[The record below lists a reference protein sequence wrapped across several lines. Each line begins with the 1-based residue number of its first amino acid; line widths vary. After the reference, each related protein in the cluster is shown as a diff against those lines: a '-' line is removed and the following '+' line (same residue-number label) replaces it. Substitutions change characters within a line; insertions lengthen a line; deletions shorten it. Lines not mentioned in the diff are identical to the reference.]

1 MTTGARAQQA
11 AVDARRRALVGAM
24 TGAALLPATA
34 RAAYE
39 VTPWKAPRTPAMALD
54 DLDGKP
60 WALDTQRG
68 KPVLLNFWATW
79 CEPCRAEMP
88 SLQALAARMGA
99 DRLVVVGVNYQ
110 EPEMRIR
117 RFLETMPVKFPILL
131 DRDGAAAKAW
141 TRRIFPTTV
150 LVDASGR
157 ARTVVTGEIDWM
169 GEAATRLVAELGAR

>member
-1 MTTGARAQQA
+1 MSADVRARQA
-11 AVDARRRALVGAM
+11 AVDSWRRALVGAV
-24 TGAALLPATA
+24 TAAALLPATA

-39 VTPWKAPRTPAMALD
+39 VTPWKAPRTPPMALD

-60 WALDTQRG
+60 WSLDAQRG
-68 KPVLLNFWATW
+68 RPVLLNFWATW

-88 SLQALAARMGA
+88 SLQALAARMGV
-99 DRLVVVGVNYQ
+99 DRLVVAGVNYQ
-110 EPEMRIR
+110 EPEVRIR

-150 LVDASGR
+150 LIDAAGR

-169 GEAATRLVAELGAR
+169 GEPATRLVAELAAR